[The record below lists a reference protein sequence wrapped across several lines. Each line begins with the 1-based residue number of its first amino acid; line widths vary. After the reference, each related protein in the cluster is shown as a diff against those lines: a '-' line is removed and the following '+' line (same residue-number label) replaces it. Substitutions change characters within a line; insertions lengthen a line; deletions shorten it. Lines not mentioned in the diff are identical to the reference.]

1 MNITYIHH
9 SGFLVETN
17 RYYFIFD
24 YETGQLPSLN
34 TDKPIFV
41 FSSHSHQDHYN
52 PEIFSILQK
61 QGMKHVRAIL
71 SDDIELPINVD
82 TLQVSSNE
90 FYELDNHLNLTTFKS
105 TDLGVAFLIE
115 DERKLIYH
123 AGDLNDWVW
132 DDESEEYNNQMTKDY
147 QEEIL
152 KLSNCLNNR
161 EIDVAF
167 VVLDPRQEQD
177 YDRGLCFYLDNIPSK
192 VVYPMHYWDKPTVI
206 DQFINDHP
214 QYQHQIYK

>member
-1 MNITYIHH
+1 
-9 SGFLVETN
+9 
-17 RYYFIFD
+17 
-24 YETGQLPSLN
+24 
-34 TDKPIFV
+34 
-41 FSSHSHQDHYN
+41 
-52 PEIFSILQK
+52 
-61 QGMKHVRAIL
+61 MKHVRAIL
-71 SDDIELPINVD
+71 SDDIELPTNID
-82 TLQVSSNE
+82 ILQVSSNE

-177 YDRGLCFYLDNIPSK
+177 YDRGMCFYLDNIPSK

-206 DQFINDHP
+206 DLFINDHP

>member
-1 MNITYIHH
+1 MKVTYIHH

-71 SDDIELPINVD
+71 SDDIELPTNVD
-82 TLQVSSNE
+82 ILQVSSNE

-115 DERKLIYH
+115 DER
-123 AGDLNDWVW
+123 
-132 DDESEEYNNQMTKDY
+132 
-147 QEEIL
+147 
-152 KLSNCLNNR
+152 
-161 EIDVAF
+161 
-167 VVLDPRQEQD
+167 
-177 YDRGLCFYLDNIPSK
+177 
-192 VVYPMHYWDKPTVI
+192 
-206 DQFINDHP
+206 
-214 QYQHQIYK
+214 

>member
-1 MNITYIHH
+1 MKVTYIHH

-52 PEIFSILQK
+52 SEIFSILQK

-71 SDDIELPINVD
+71 SDDIELPTNID
-82 TLQVSSNE
+82 ILQVSSNE
-90 FYELDNHLNLTTFKS
+90 FYELDINLNLTTFKS

-161 EIDVAF
+161 EIDLAF

-177 YDRGLCFYLDNIPSK
+177 YDRGMCFYLDNIPSK

-206 DQFINDHP
+206 DLFINDHP

>member
-1 MNITYIHH
+1 MKVTYIHH

-71 SDDIELPINVD
+71 SDDIELPTNVD
-82 TLQVSSNE
+82 ILQVSSNE

-177 YDRGLCFYLDNIPSK
+177 YDRGMCFCLDNIPSK
-192 VVYPMHYWDKPTVI
+192 VVYPMHYWDNPTII
-206 DQFINDHP
+206 DQFMNDHP